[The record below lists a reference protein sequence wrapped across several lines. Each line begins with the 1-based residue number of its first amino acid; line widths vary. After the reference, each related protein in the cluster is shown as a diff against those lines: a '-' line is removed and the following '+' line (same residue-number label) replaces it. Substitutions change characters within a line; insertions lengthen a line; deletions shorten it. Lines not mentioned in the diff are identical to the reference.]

1 MADLRE
7 LEIALAP
14 FCGPSVFLSFT
25 AQLGS
30 AKIAL
35 ALLLRV
41 IFFQK
46 SLAQAISYRHTPPRK
61 VSKQFA
67 LPHFHPKF
75 GS

>member
-1 MADLRE
+1 
-7 LEIALAP
+7 
-14 FCGPSVFLSFT
+14 LSFT

-46 SLAQAISYRHTPPRK
+46 SLAQGLSTSSLIFNIRLLM
-61 VSKQFA
+61 
-67 LPHFHPKF
+67 LPLYLL
-75 GS
+75 GNEDTGL